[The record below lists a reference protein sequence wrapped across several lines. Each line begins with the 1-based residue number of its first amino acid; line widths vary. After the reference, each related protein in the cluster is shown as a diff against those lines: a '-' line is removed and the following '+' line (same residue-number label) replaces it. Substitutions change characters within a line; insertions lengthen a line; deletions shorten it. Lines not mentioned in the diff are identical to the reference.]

1 MGNQRAGAQSRNT
14 RNTVLGVLLIQT
26 IVMLVLSAALLLL
39 KGKVVAYSALLGGLV
54 YILPNLYIALRT
66 LPHRAG
72 STAGMVLA
80 QLYVGQIWK
89 MALSVAG
96 FAAIFI
102 WVKPLSPF
110 PIFGTFILLQLL
122 GMALLMKSTKQFLKL

>member
-1 MGNQRAGAQSRNT
+1 MGNQRAGTLSRNT
-14 RNTVLGVLLIQT
+14 RKDVLGILLIQA
-26 IVMLVLSAALLLL
+26 IVMLVLSAALLL
-39 KGKVVAYSALLGGLV
+39 KGNVVAYSALLGGLI
-54 YILPNLYIALRT
+54 YIVPNLYVALRI

-96 FAAIFI
+96 FAATFI

-110 PIFGTFILLQLL
+110 SIFGTFILLQLL

>member
-1 MGNQRAGAQSRNT
+1 MGNQRTGAQSRDT
-14 RNTVLGVLLIQT
+14 GKDVLGILLIQA
-26 IVMLVLSAALLLL
+26 IVVLLLSAALLL
-39 KGKVVAYSALLGGLV
+39 KGNVLAYSALLGGLI
-54 YILPNLYIALRT
+54 YLIPNLYVTLRT

-80 QLYVGQIWK
+80 QLYIGQIWK

-96 FAAIFI
+96 FTATFI

-110 PIFGTFILLQLL
+110 SIFGTFILLQLL
-122 GMALLMKSTKQFLKL
+122 GMLLLMMSRQRFLKL